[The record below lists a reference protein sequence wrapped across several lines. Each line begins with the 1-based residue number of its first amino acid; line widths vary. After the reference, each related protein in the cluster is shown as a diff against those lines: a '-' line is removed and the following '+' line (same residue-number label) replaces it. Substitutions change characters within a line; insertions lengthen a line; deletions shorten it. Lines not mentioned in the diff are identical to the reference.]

1 MKTKVY
7 EFRQPVLGLSR
18 IESITEDSL
27 YEGRKELLEDE
38 GESPSY
44 DKVVIT
50 DKKDMTSFE
59 KWILEEY
66 LKNELEY
73 VPKLTGD
80 LF

>member
-18 IESITEDSL
+18 IESITEDV

-38 GESPSY
+38 GDSPSY

-50 DKKDMTSFE
+50 NKKDMTSFE
-59 KWILEEY
+59 KWILEDY

>member
-18 IESITEDSL
+18 IESITEDV

-38 GESPSY
+38 GDSPSY

-50 DKKDMTSFE
+50 NKKDMTSFE
-59 KWILEEY
+59 KWILEDY

-73 VPKLTGD
+73 VPKITGD